1 MDMTRASKLFTE
13 ENQRRIT
20 EAVEKAESRTSAE
33 LIPVV
38 ATASGRYDR
47 AEDIVGLWVGLG
59 ALAVTWLLVQGVE
72 AGPWG
77 EPRPTLG
84 LPSVVGLVLGGW
96 VVGVV
101 LAHLLPGLRR
111 LFIPRGEEE
120 AEVARAARQAFFDR
134 RVHHTE
140 GSTGLL
146 LYVSLFEQRAVLLA
160 DAQVLE
166 KLGQEKLDALCAG
179 LVAELKKGAYVDG
192 LCGTLESAGV
202 ALGEVLPRRAEDR
215 NELPNT
221 LAVVD

>member
-1 MDMTRASKLFTE
+1 MTRASKLFTE